1 MASINDALKHRQD
14 YTTKYGTTIP
24 YEDLRQMKRY
34 NDQLNYYQKQLNV
47 NLSSQRIKIGSIKGD
62 YSTKMAKLD
71 INLSFTKFSRSKEGG
86 RKARA
91 IATRIK
97 SKYAIEFKQGPK
109 LTDEQYQQQV
119 KLFEQAGAT
128 FDFVKLQQLRDN
140 FDSSLIYNFG
150 TPTGETMEDSI
161 ILKIMGEMDKMMP
174 YDLYRLIKD
183 HEDMINFNYDQSVST
198 SWRLKSFLSD
208 LEDTLGYSLPF
219 TNEELDFLNDE
230 RMEV

>member
-14 YTTKYGTTIP
+14 YTTKYGTIIP
-24 YEDLRQMKRY
+24 YKDLRQMKRY

-91 IATRIK
+91 IAARIK

-128 FDFVKLQQLRDN
+128 FDFVKLQQLRE
-140 FDSSLIYNFG
+140 IG
-150 TPTGETMEDSI
+150 
-161 ILKIMGEMDKMMP
+161 
-174 YDLYRLIKD
+174 RA
-183 HEDMINFNYDQSVST
+183 HV
-198 SWRLKSFLSD
+198 
-208 LEDTLGYSLPF
+208 
-219 TNEELDFLNDE
+219 
-230 RMEV
+230 

>member
-86 RKARA
+86 RKANA
-91 IATRIK
+91 IAKRVKT
-97 SKYAIEFKQGPK
+97 KYAIDFKQGLK
-109 LTDEQYQQQV
+109 LTKSELDEQV
-119 KLFEQAGAT
+119 KLFEEARTT
-128 FDFVKLQQLRDN
+128 FNFEQLQNLRDN
-140 FDSSLIYNFG
+140 FDKALLTNFA
-150 TPTGETMEDSI
+150 TPDGGTMEDSI
-161 ILKIMGEMDKMMP
+161 ILKIMDEMDKLSP
-174 YDLYRLIKD
+174 YDLHRLIKD
-183 HEDMINFNYDQSVST
+183 HEDMIWFLYDKSVSSST
-198 SWRLKSFLSD
+198 RLKSFIND
-208 LEDTLGYSLPF
+208 LEDTLGRKIGF
-219 TNEELDFLNDE
+219 TSSQLDFLNDE
-230 RMEV
+230 IMEV